1 MVLLTFV
8 MYEMDCH
15 FCASIFG
22 SLAVVCRQTNII
34 WVVFVAGQF
43 LLKAMYATFAPKQ
56 TKTSGGINMSFQE
69 IVDLLKE
76 LMKNPIKHAINTYL
90 RFWKGITSYLAV
102 GVAFLTFLAING
114 SIVVGDKS
122 AHEATIHLPQLFYF
136 SIFCLVFLWPY
147 FVSQSLDFLNFIKT
161 HKLVILLFLILG
173 LLIVHYNTLVH
184 PYMLADNRHYVF
196 YIWNR
201 FYGKY
206 AYFKY
211 FMVPVYIF
219 SLYIVIKTIYSSGDA
234 SYLMMYILCVFI
246 VLVTQKLIEVR
257 YYFIP
262 YILLRLKTG
271 NRIPLAK
278 FCLILEFLT
287 SLFVNIATLK
297 LFFTK
302 TIMWSDYAD
311 PQRLIW

>member
-1 MVLLTFV
+1 
-8 MYEMDCH
+8 
-15 FCASIFG
+15 
-22 SLAVVCRQTNII
+22 
-34 WVVFVAGQF
+34 
-43 LLKAMYATFAPKQ
+43 MYATFAPKQ